1 MKFQITGKNIKIT
14 DAMKK
19 ATEQKLKKM
28 DKYFVIDESV
38 VAKVL
43 ARTYRDKQKVEIT
56 IFTKMMD
63 FRVEVTASDFYE
75 ALDLAI
81 DKLEGQMRKLKT
93 RISKRHHVN
102 LSSYIAFDQFEGE
115 DASEDEI
122 VRVKEIEL
130 EPIDM
135 EVAITKMEAL
145 GHSFYIYHDAEDDLI
160 SVLYKRN
167 DGGYGLIQ
175 VKNKEE

>member
-1 MKFQITGKNIKIT
+1 MKFQITGKNVTIT
-14 DAMKK
+14 QAMKK
-19 ATEQKLKKM
+19 ATETKLSKM
-28 DKYFVIDESV
+28 DKYFIIDESV
-38 VAKVL
+38 TAKVL
-43 ARTYRDKQKVEIT
+43 VKTYREMQKVEIT

-63 FRVEVTASDFYE
+63 FRVEVSASDFYE

-93 RISKRHHVN
+93 KISRRHHVN
-102 LSSYIAFDQFEGE
+102 LSSSIAFDQFEGE
-115 DASEDEI
+115 ETADNDQI

-130 EPIDM
+130 EPIEM

-167 DGGYGLIQ
+167 DGGYGVIQ
-175 VKNKEE
+175 VKK

>member
-1 MKFQITGKNIKIT
+1 MKFQITGKNIEIT
-14 DAMKK
+14 EAMRK
-19 ATEQKLKKM
+19 ATEQKLSRM

-38 VAKVL
+38 VARVV

-63 FRVEVTASDFYE
+63 FRVEVSASDFYE

-102 LSSYIAFDQFEGE
+102 LSNSIAFDQFEGE
-115 DASEDEI
+115 EVSDEDQI

-135 EVAITKMEAL
+135 EVAITQMEAL
-145 GHSFYIYHDAEDDLI
+145 GHSFYIYHDAEDDLV

-175 VKNKEE
+175 VKNK